1 MSTPSTFRAWVIDR
15 SEGKNDVELK
25 TLTPD
30 DLPHEGDVLVR
41 VLYSSLNYK
50 DGLAVTGKGKI
61 LRRYP
66 IAPGIDLA
74 GVVEESSSPRYKPGD
89 KVILTGWETGET
101 YWGGYSQYVRVRS
114 ETLVPLPDG
123 MSPKHAMSIGT
134 AGLTAMLS
142 VMALE
147 KHGFDKE
154 REVVVTGAGGG
165 VGSLSV
171 ILLSRTGC
179 KVVAS
184 TGRQELH
191 DWLKECGAQEVIGR
205 EELSRDGNPL
215 ESGRW
220 GGAVDTVGGKT
231 LAGILRGVAL
241 HGTVAA
247 CGLAGGATF
256 TTTVFPFILRG
267 VKLIGIDSNYCPNDV
282 RTEAWNRLGELLDE
296 QTLDKLTQ
304 VRPLSEVPELSEE
317 ILAGRI
323 RGRVVIDVQS

>member
-1 MSTPSTFRAWVIDR
+1 MSKQTSFRAWVIDR
-15 SEGKNDVELK
+15 REGKNEVELK
-25 TLTPD
+25 TLSTN
-30 DLPHEGDVLVR
+30 DLPQEGDVLVR

-89 KVILTGWETGET
+89 KVILTGWETGEK
-101 YWGGYSQYVRVRS
+101 YWGGYSEYVRVRS
-114 ETLVPLPDG
+114 ETLVPVPDRL
-123 MSPKHAMSIGT
+123 SPKHAMSIGT

-184 TGRQELH
+184 TGREELH
-191 DWLKECGAQEVIGR
+191 GWLKECGAQEVIGR

-231 LAGILRGVAL
+231 LSGILRGVAL

-267 VKLIGIDSNYCPNDV
+267 VKLIGIDSNYCPNEI
-282 RTEAWNRLGELLDE
+282 RMEAWNRLAELLDE
-296 QTLDKLTQ
+296 PTLDKLTQ
-304 VRPLSEVPELSEE
+304 VRPLSDVPKLSEE
-317 ILAGRI
+317 ILSGRI